1 MGVPKHHTAAN
12 AAWKRRAD
20 FCNSNDN
27 TKACQDP
34 EPRASHSIFPLCL
47 VTRGQILFIAEVG
60 LFSRGFRRAWGWVSA
75 RGAVSGRA
83 GRSPEPSLL
92 PGLSGGSTRIS
103 LCTIRPRAQA
113 VFSTGHFPSTVT
125 LCVTVSVS
133 LARAQPSVGGWGDLH
148 DTTGLCTV
156 IQRLLINVGGMMG
169 LALECQEKK
178 GSWVKLKCTEIFI
191 LMLETEHCSDYSSDF
206 TAPTPFGPSWT
217 EQAEIWLGWLTHVI
231 KV

>member
-20 FCNSNDN
+20 FCNSSDN

-47 VTRGQILFIAEVG
+47 VTRGQILFTVEIV
-60 LFSRGFRRAWGWVSA
+60 LFSRGFRRAWGWVRA

-103 LCTIRPRAQA
+103 PSTIRPMAQA

-125 LCVTVSVS
+125 LCVRVSVS
-133 LARAQPSVGGWGDLH
+133 LARAQPSVSGWGDLH

-178 GSWVKLKCTEIFI
+178 DHGLSSGAQRDLFWCLKLLRLQLRLHSTNTLWSFLNTAGRNLTWVINSC
-191 LMLETEHCSDYSSDF
+191 Y
-206 TAPTPFGPSWT
+206 
-217 EQAEIWLGWLTHVI
+217 
-231 KV
+231 